1 MAEET
6 GSRDWAWLPDHI
18 LESILKNLV
27 SLQDYLWFSTV
38 CKPWHA
44 AAKSQKRRRIATS
57 PQKQV
62 PLLLVPTQDRSHERR
77 SLYCATR
84 GDKLLPTKLRIP
96 WQYRRCCGSSHGWL
110 AFEEDDF
117 GITLYNPLT
126 GARISLPVTRSSN
139 NFRTIEYH
147 RRKSQYLAKKVVLS
161 ADPST
166 HPQDYMVAAVLKYDV
181 FRTLVVIR
189 PGRDDQNW
197 TQFTQWTN
205 WTYLQG
211 WPLLAELIIHEG
223 DWVYATGDGGVLAR
237 ANVEGVGT
245 ADYQPRLEL
254 VVPKW
259 CNPLPTMALHYIV
272 EPSRGDELLMI
283 VRWFENIG
291 NKYGVVTRVTNDIK
305 VFKLVRGGGSS
316 FLEVEDL
323 NGDAVFIGDSHSV
336 AIPTTEFEGCEAD
349 TVYYTEDHEDVA
361 HNYDQDDIG
370 KFNIKN
376 KRFKG
381 KKFRTHHVLSK
392 APNSE
397 MPHPIWIFPTLKQS

>member
-18 LESILKNLV
+18 LDSILKNLA

-44 AAKSQKRRRIATS
+44 AAEAQKRRRIATS

-62 PLLLVPTQDRSHERR
+62 PLLLVPTQDRSHEWR
-77 SLYCATR
+77 SLYCTTR
-84 GDKLLPTKLRIP
+84 DDRLLPTKLRIP

-117 GITLYNPLT
+117 GITLYNPFTGARISLPPVTLYNPLT
-126 GARISLPVTRSSN
+126 GARISLPRL
-139 NFRTIEYH
+139 
-147 RRKSQYLAKKVVLS
+147 KSQYLAKKVVLS

-166 HPQDYMVAAVLKYDV
+166 HPQDYMVAAVLKYDG

-197 TQFTQWTN
+197 THFTQWTN
-205 WTYLQG
+205 STCLQG
-211 WPLLAELIIHEG
+211 WPLLAELIVHDG
-223 DWVYATGDGGVLAR
+223 DWIYATGDGGVLAR
-237 ANVEGVGT
+237 ANVQGVGT

-291 NKYGVVTRVTNDIK
+291 NKYGVATRLTNDIK
-305 VFKLVRGGGSS
+305 VFKLVGDGGG
-316 FLEVEDL
+316 EVEDL

-336 AIPTTEFEGCEAD
+336 AIPATEFEGCEAD

-376 KRFKG
+376 KRFK
-381 KKFRTHHVLSK
+381 VLSK
-392 APNSE
+392 APDSE